1 MSAGADLLGV
11 TEETFN
17 AIKGTLTTGLTAST
31 GLQGVNLQDY
41 VSLVPC
47 KTPTRDSLPRVA
59 APQGAQFAYWRTFLN
74 VNALQADG
82 AEPTDFGGSATE
94 MDLQNVF
101 APFGL
106 IAKHGIVTDDAIA
119 LAGGYADALA
129 VQTLETMKQEFIT
142 ENVNVLHS
150 QAFAVPTLGT
160 ISLSTSATNGYIG
173 SGATVYVWVAAR
185 SGKNYFYGGSGPAS
199 ASSHTS
205 VGTTSTTNSVSAFI
219 PAVRTAAAWDWFVG
233 SSSSN
238 GVYYTTTTVNSVT
251 ITTIPTTAQAVP
263 SLPLISSVQPTT
275 PPTADTSYQSYW
287 INGYVAS
294 ILGDWSTGAFG
305 SSYVTPGQ
313 GTAQGSIFTSLDGG
327 QFHVDGAAI
336 LELDELNLAI
346 YNNYPGVSP
355 ARFIVGTQIVND
367 LANAALSSPQAIL
380 FYQGALEDRQKLVM
394 GGTVANYLN
403 KTDGQT
409 QIEIFVD
416 PYMVPG
422 ELIAEVRAVPF
433 MGSNVK
439 TASRVETLRDYQRF
453 DYFPNYVANSSAG
466 GPRHEFDVRCFE
478 AFETVVGPTMA
489 VLANIAPGLAS

>member
-1 MSAGADLLGV
+1 MSAAADLLGV
-11 TEETFN
+11 TEETFA
-17 AIKGTLTTGLTAST
+17 AIKGTLTVGLTAST

-47 KTPTRDSLPRVA
+47 LTPTRDSLPRSA
-59 APQGAQFAYWRTFLN
+59 APQGAQFAYWRTFTN

-82 AEPTDFGGSATE
+82 AEPTDFGGSATQ
-94 MDLQNVF
+94 MNMQNVF

-106 IAKHGIVTDDAIA
+106 IAKHGIVTEDAIA

-129 VQTLETMKQEFIT
+129 VTTLETMKQEFIT
-142 ENVNVLHS
+142 ENINILHS
-150 QAFAVPTLGT
+150 QAFAAPSLGAP
-160 ISLSTSATNGYIG
+160 SLSASASGGFIG
-173 SGATVYVWVAAR
+173 SGAPVYVLVAGR
-185 SGKNYFYGGSGPAS
+185 TGKNYFYGGSGPAS
-199 ASSHTS
+199 ASSHLTT
-205 VGTTSTTNSVSAFI
+205 GTTSTTNSVSAFVT
-219 PAVRTAAAWDWFVG
+219 AQRTIVAYDWFVG
-233 SSSSN
+233 ATAAAA
-238 GVYYTTTTVNSVT
+238 VYYTTTTVNSVT
-251 ITTIPTTAQAVP
+251 ITSVPTTPQALP
-263 SLPLISSVQPTT
+263 SLPLLSSTQPTT
-275 PPTADTSYQSYW
+275 PPTADTSFQSYW

-305 SSYVTPGQ
+305 TSYATPGS

-327 QFHVDGAAI
+327 TFHVSGAAI
-336 LELDELNLAI
+336 AELDALNLAI

-355 ARFIVGTQIVND
+355 ARYIVGTQIVND
-367 LANAALSSPQAIL
+367 LANAALNSPQAVL
-380 FYQGALEDRQKLVM
+380 FYQGTLEDRQRLSM

-403 KTDGQT
+403 KTDGKT

-422 ELIAEVRAVPF
+422 ELIAEVRSVPF

-453 DYFPNYVANSSAG
+453 DYAPNYVANSATG

-478 AFETVVGPTMA
+478 AFETVVGPTMG
-489 VLANIAPGLAS
+489 VLANIAPGIH